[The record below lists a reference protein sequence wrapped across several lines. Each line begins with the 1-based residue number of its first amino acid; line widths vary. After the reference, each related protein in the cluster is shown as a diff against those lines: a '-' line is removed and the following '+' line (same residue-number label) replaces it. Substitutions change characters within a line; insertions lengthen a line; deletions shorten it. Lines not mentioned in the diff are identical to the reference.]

1 MKAASRQG
9 RSSKAILLAS
19 ILAIAALASMSAPA
33 TAGPV
38 LWSGFG
44 SNDLGRGTVLFS
56 VNNGRA
62 KLKSLQVI
70 MSCTDT
76 SDGTDSDRAFDVV
89 NGPTDTL
96 NQNRFNFNFSRSS
109 GGRTGRLSLTGRLR
123 SNGNGSARLDMTA
136 TGRDDSTGG
145 VIERCQAS
153 LNYRMHRG
161 RAS

>member
-9 RSSKAILLAS
+9 RSLRAILLAS
-19 ILAIAALASMSAPA
+19 ILTFAGLATMSAPA
-33 TAGPV
+33 SAGPV
-38 LWSGFG
+38 LWAGFG
-44 SNDLGRGTVLFS
+44 SNDLGQGTVLFS

-62 KLKSLQVI
+62 KLKSLQVV

-96 NQNRFNFNFSRSS
+96 NQNRFNFNFSRYS
-109 GGRTGRLSLTGRLR
+109 GGRLGHLRLTGRLR
-123 SNGNGSARLDMTA
+123 SNGAGGARLDMTA
-136 TGRDDSTGG
+136 TGRDDSTGA
-145 VIERCQAS
+145 VIERCQAA

-161 RAS
+161 RVS